1 MTESKHTPGPWELTT
16 LESNHGDSQH
26 FISPGSCKP
35 TLMAG
40 TCSTEDAHL
49 IAAAPELLAVV
60 ENMMIA
66 ADDNASAS
74 EIVDYIDWSRAR
86 AALAKARGVEA
97 NELETDR

>member
-49 IAAAPELLAVV
+49 IAAAPELLRALEEVV
-60 ENMMIA
+60 ALADRAEANSPQTIADALDLLNLA
-66 ADDNASAS
+66 ADVA
-74 EIVDYIDWSRAR
+74 AR
-86 AALAKARGVEA
+86 TIAKARGVEA
-97 NELETDR
+97 